1 MTMRWLLGLLLV
13 IGIAGITDPAPAAKW
28 AGGCPKVKQTL
39 AKVGRGPAG
48 APYAISKLYEHVG
61 HEMTFYLKDFY
72 VNRYGGFSTDPGG
85 NTVQFTFTPIGGD
98 PIALPPFAVT
108 ATTPSTLTFTV
119 PDSRP
124 SIGRLVVGPATI
136 TVKRGTTPLFEAFRQ
151 LILPPMNDVQTLV
164 AQGASVEALAAI
176 DRKGA
181 VWIPLD
187 FNGYGQNGE
196 SLPQC
201 PTLLTPVTAFA
212 VDFSLKKG
220 DGEALPYLSFGHLK
234 KNRIF
239 LGDYVVFG
247 LNMYGNRLQT
257 ALDVTPAGGNEV
269 VLCALND
276 ALQLVLMFQLQNPAL
291 GDRSSLLEIVRD
303 GSPIKVKMENV
314 SLDPDVA
321 DRLEHAPYDSNHLPC
336 YPAEP

>member
-1 MTMRWLLGLLLV
+1 
-13 IGIAGITDPAPAAKW
+13 
-28 AGGCPKVKQTL
+28 
-39 AKVGRGPAG
+39 
-48 APYAISKLYEHVG
+48 
-61 HEMTFYLKDFY
+61 
-72 VNRYGGFSTDPGG
+72 
-85 NTVQFTFTPIGGD
+85 
-98 PIALPPFAVT
+98 
-108 ATTPSTLTFTV
+108 
-119 PDSRP
+119 
-124 SIGRLVVGPATI
+124 VVGPATI
-136 TVKRGTTPLFEAFRQ
+136 TVKRGENLLFNAYRQ
-151 LILPPMNDVQTLV
+151 LILPPMQDVQTLV
-164 AQGASVEALAAI
+164 TQGTSVEVLAAL
-176 DRKGA
+176 DPKGA

-220 DGEALPYLSFGHLK
+220 DDEALPYLSFGQLK

-239 LGDYVVFG
+239 LGDYLVFG
-247 LNMYGNRLQT
+247 LNMYGNKLAT

-291 GDRSSLLEIVRD
+291 GDRSTLLDVVRD

-314 SLDPDVA
+314 SLDPQVA
-321 DRLEHAPYDSNHLPC
+321 DRLERATYDSNHLPC

>member
-1 MTMRWLLGLLLV
+1 MPTRLLLTLLLAFLV
-13 IGIAGITDPAPAAKW
+13 ADPAAAAKW
-28 AGGCPKVKQTL
+28 AGGCPRVKQKL
-39 AKVGRGPAG
+39 AKVGRGSG
-48 APYAISKLYEHVG
+48 GLPYAISKLYEHVG
-61 HEMTFYLKDFY
+61 HEMTFYLKDTH
-72 VNRYGGFSTDPGG
+72 VERYGGFSTEPGG
-85 NTVQFTFTPIGGD
+85 NTVQFTFTPIDGD

-124 SIGRLVVGPATI
+124 IIGRLLAGPATI
-136 TVKRGTTPLFEAFRQ
+136 TVKRGDFHLFDAFRQ

-164 AQGASVEALAAI
+164 TQGASVEALAAM
-176 DRKGA
+176 DAKGQ

-212 VDFSLKKG
+212 VDFSLRKG
-220 DGEALPYLSFGHLK
+220 DDEALPYVSFGQLK
-234 KNRIF
+234 RNRVF

-247 LNMYGNRLQT
+247 LNMYGNKLMT
-257 ALDVTPAGGNEV
+257 TLDVTPATGNEV

-276 ALQLVLMFQLQNPAL
+276 ALQLVVMFQLQNPAL
-291 GDRSSLLEIVRD
+291 GDRSSLLEIARD

-314 SLDPDVA
+314 SLDPAVA
-321 DRLEHAPYDSNHLPC
+321 AKLESAPYDSSHLPC